1 MSNTIVAMLRR
12 QVTGNGERPALETR
26 VGGHWIARSFREWEE
41 SALCVA
47 AALADLGVSRGDRV
61 AILSNSRREWAEVDL
76 GIVCAGAVVVPIYQ
90 QTTSEGVAHVLRDSG
105 SVVVFAEDPLQVEK
119 LFASSTAEQRRSLR
133 RVVYFD
139 ARRRFDRPDAKGRLE
154 VRLDDVVAREERAK
168 VMAYSELLEAG
179 RRLFDRE
186 ESAVR
191 ARGELVAPDDL
202 ATIVYTSGTTGVAKG
217 VMLSH
222 ANFSAETNAV
232 REVFGLTSTDRQ
244 LLFLPLAHI
253 FAKALLVS
261 ALRVGCSTAF
271 ATSVNAAL
279 DEMREVEP
287 TFFGAVPRVF
297 EKVHAGVIQ
306 KIQSE
311 SPLRRRVAEA
321 ALDVGRRHSERVRA
335 GETVGP
341 ILAAQHRAADL
352 AVLERVRHVF
362 GRKLRFAISGAAP
375 LSREVAEFFHACD
388 VLILEGYGLTETTA
402 ATHINRPD
410 AFKLGTVGQP
420 IPGVEVKLAEDGE
433 VLVRGANVMS
443 GYRNLADATA
453 EVLDADRWFHTGDIG
468 AIDRDGFLAI
478 TDRKKDLIVT
488 AGGKNV
494 APQPVERQFEQHPL
508 ISRAVVLGDRRPYLV
523 ALLTLDPEAIEQWA
537 RREGLARTDRPWGE
551 HPKVATELDALVR
564 KVNAS
569 LEHFAQIKRWAVL
582 PRDLEV
588 DAGELT
594 PTLKVRRR
602 AIEQRFADRIEALYG
617 GQHLP

>member
-119 LFASSTAEQRRSLR
+119 LFAASTAEQRRSLR

-179 RRLFDRE
+179 RRLFDRD
-186 ESAVR
+186 ESAIR

-287 TFFGAVPRVF
+287 TFFGGVPRVF

-321 ALDVGRRHSERVRA
+321 ALDVGRRYSERVRA

-341 ILAAQHRAADL
+341 VLAAQHRAADL

-420 IPGVEVKLAEDGE
+420 IPGVEVKLADDGE

-453 EVLDADRWFHTGDIG
+453 EVLDPDRWFHTGDIG
-468 AIDRDGFLAI
+468 AIDREGFLSI

-494 APQPVERQFEQHPL
+494 APQPIERQFEQHPL
-508 ISRAVVLGDRRPYLV
+508 VSRAVVLGDRRPYLV
-523 ALLTLDPEAIEQWA
+523 ALLTLDPEAIAQWV

-569 LEHFAQIKRWAVL
+569 LEHYAQIKRWAVL

-602 AIEQRFADRIEALYG
+602 AIEQRFVDRIEALYG

>member
-119 LFASSTAEQRRSLR
+119 LFAASTAEQRRSLR

-179 RRLFDRE
+179 RRLFDRD

-287 TFFGAVPRVF
+287 TFFGGVPRVF

-321 ALDVGRRHSERVRA
+321 ALDVGRRYSERVRA

-341 ILAAQHRAADL
+341 VLAAQHRAADL

-420 IPGVEVKLAEDGE
+420 IPGVEVKLADDGE

-453 EVLDADRWFHTGDIG
+453 EVLDPDRWFHTGDIG
-468 AIDRDGFLAI
+468 AIDREGFLSI

-494 APQPVERQFEQHPL
+494 APQPIERQFEQHPL
-508 ISRAVVLGDRRPYLV
+508 VSRAVVLGDRRPYLV

-537 RREGLARTDRPWGE
+537 RREGLAHTDRPWGE

-602 AIEQRFADRIEALYG
+602 AIEQRFTDRIEALYG

>member
-119 LFASSTAEQRRSLR
+119 LFAASTAEQRRSLR

-179 RRLFDRE
+179 RRLFDRD
-186 ESAVR
+186 ESAIR

-287 TFFGAVPRVF
+287 TFFGGVPRVF

-321 ALDVGRRHSERVRA
+321 ALDVGRRYSERVRA

-341 ILAAQHRAADL
+341 VLAAQHRAADL

-420 IPGVEVKLAEDGE
+420 IPGVEVKLADDGE

-453 EVLDADRWFHTGDIG
+453 EVLDPDRWFHTGDIG
-468 AIDRDGFLAI
+468 AIDREGFLSI

-494 APQPVERQFEQHPL
+494 APQPIERQFEQHPL
-508 ISRAVVLGDRRPYLV
+508 VSRAVVLGDRRPYLV